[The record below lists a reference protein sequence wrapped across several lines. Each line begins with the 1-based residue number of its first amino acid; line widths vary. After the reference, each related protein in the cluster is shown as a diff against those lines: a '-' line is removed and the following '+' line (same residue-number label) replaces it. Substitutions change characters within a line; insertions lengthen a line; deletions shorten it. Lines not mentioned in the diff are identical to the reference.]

1 MRLTL
6 LGDGENVEEAAESD
20 ESDEEDDLPEKGP
33 REEDLRR
40 DNLGEMQREIYMML
54 YQAMANGLP
63 VKVQDALH
71 ALIDDFNDVF
81 RLELGLDPPA
91 KVKPLEIEL
100 ID

>member
-1 MRLTL
+1 
-6 LGDGENVEEAAESD
+6 
-20 ESDEEDDLPEKGP
+20 
-33 REEDLRR
+33 
-40 DNLGEMQREIYMML
+40 ML

-63 VKVQDALH
+63 VRFQDALH

-100 ID
+100 INESLPERRGGRPRSFAPLQRQFLEDHIRLLLRIGVIEKCNGNEAAPIVW